1 MAIAGGQEDGE
12 PMMDLNTT
20 PLIDVMLVLLIMFI
34 ITIPIQTHAV
44 KIDLPTP
51 SDTPENMVKPDK
63 NRIFIDPA
71 SQIFWNGT
79 PINQA
84 VMVQFLEQTTQLTPE
99 PQLEF
104 EPHADAPYS
113 TVDQVMAEIKKS
125 GVGNLG
131 FVGNE
136 NYAQF
141 GAATRAADQGEG
153 APAK

>member
-1 MAIAGGQEDGE
+1 MAISGGQEDGE

-51 SDTPENMVKPDK
+51 SDHPTDMIKPDK

-84 VMVQFLEQTTQLTPE
+84 VMVQFLEQTKELDPE

-104 EPHADAPYS
+104 EPHAEAPYA
-113 TVDQVMAEIKKS
+113 TVDQVMAAIKSS

-141 GAATRAADQGEG
+141 AAASRPAIDEE
-153 APAK
+153 AP

>member
-51 SDTPENMVKPDK
+51 SDQPQDLVKPDK
-63 NRIFIDPA
+63 NRIFIDA
-71 SQIFWNGT
+71 GSQIFWNGT

-84 VMVQFLEQTTQLTPE
+84 VMVQFLEQTKQMTPE

-104 EPHADAPYS
+104 EPQADAPYS
-113 TVDQVMAEIKKS
+113 TVDQVMASIKAS
-125 GVGNLG
+125 GVGNMG

-141 GAATRAADQGEG
+141 GTAERSADVGSDAT
-153 APAK
+153 P

>member
-1 MAIAGGQEDGE
+1 MAISGGQEDGE

-51 SDTPENMVKPDK
+51 SDTPEPLVKPDK
-63 NRIFIDPA
+63 NRIFIDA
-71 SQIFWNGT
+71 GSQIYWNGT

-84 VMVQFLEQTTQLTPE
+84 VMVQFLDQTMQLPRE

-104 EPHADAPYS
+104 EPAADAPYS
-113 TVDQVMAEIKKS
+113 TVDQVMAAIKSS
-125 GVGNLG
+125 GIGNMG
-131 FVGNE
+131 FVGTE

-141 GAATRAADQGEG
+141 AAATRPADVGETG
-153 APAK
+153 KP